1 MKPMRT
7 AAEREEAQER
17 YNARYDRIYDEVEA
31 EMRAEWEAEFGPD
44 NPKFPFVPRGQA
56 IHEITVA
63 RITRMGED

>member
-1 MKPMRT
+1 MTTNSETKDD
-7 AAEREEAQER
+7 REQ
-17 YNARYDRIYDEVEA
+17 ARYERIYAEVEA
-31 EMRAEWEAEFGPD
+31 EMRAEWVAEFGAD

>member
-1 MKPMRT
+1 MRRIRS

-17 YNARYDRIYDEVEA
+17 YNARYERIYAEVEA
-31 EMRAEWEAEFGPD
+31 EMRAEWVAEFGAD

-63 RITRMGED
+63 RITRMGGD